1 MFSVDVPFN
10 QSPLIQAARCHSLTL
25 MIYLFKDGLRICWGW
40 NLLQSPKGKIVR
52 PMLCRQ
58 ELLSWVCCQW
68 FRLPQNWS
76 KHTCKL
82 QASVAT
88 VHNCTQFFAYGRI
101 ALEDSQDGVLIAPV
115 QHSALASSRQSW
127 HCSPPQPWHLLSK
140 QLVTAS
146 SFESLPGSLGW
157 RIEMNRVYNIVY
169 SHPQIDGKV
178 NHHQIS
184 RDLLFHLFGDDYN
197 HMWLINAYSTPSS
210 SSPPIIPNGHQRVN
224 LSNLPQTELAKC
236 SSKSTIQ
243 TILD

>member
-1 MFSVDVPFN
+1 MFSVDVPLN
-10 QSPLIQAARCHSLTL
+10 QSPLIRAARCHSLTL
-25 MIYLFKDGLRICWGW
+25 MIYLFKDCLRICWGW
-40 NLLQSPKGKIVR
+40 NLLQTPKGKIVR

-68 FRLPQNWS
+68 LRLPQNWS

-82 QASVAT
+82 QTSVAT

-157 RIEMNRVYNIVY
+157 RIEMNRVYNY
-169 SHPQIDGKV
+169 
-178 NHHQIS
+178 
-184 RDLLFHLFGDDYN
+184 
-197 HMWLINAYSTPSS
+197 MWLINAYSTPSS
-210 SSPPIIPNGHQRVN
+210 SSPPIIPNGHQTVN
-224 LSNLPQTELAKC
+224 LSNLPQAELAKC

-243 TILD
+243 TMTKPPKTSKYIQMNYN